1 MNKYIDLA
9 LRIPVGPG
17 TQAVSYNPVT
27 LAAANRPLPLEL
39 RLSIPAGD
47 DRVPVILLSHGGG
60 ASRYLPSKDGYS
72 PLADFYASHGFAVI
86 QPTHLSS
93 KIGGLGLDPSAPGHS
108 MFWRSRIDDM
118 RLILDRLEE
127 IEAQA
132 RIPGRLDGDRV
143 AVMGHSAGAQTAGL
157 LLGASLPGE
166 PSTLDPRIKAGVL
179 LAPVGNGDG
188 LLPAVLGRYPELDL
202 DFSSLATKTLVVC
215 GDQDDSPYLTFRGPA
230 WHTDPYT
237 HAVGADALL
246 TLIGGKHFLGGIM
259 GYDLKETDDEDPERL
274 AITQRMTWAY
284 LSSALGV
291 DETAWPAATHALA
304 ENCAELATVTSKEEL
319 GG

>member
-1 MNKYIDLA
+1 MNRFIDLA
-9 LRIPVGPG
+9 LRVPVNAEKP
-17 TQAVSYNPVT
+17 TISYNPVT
-27 LAAANRPLPLEL
+27 LRDADRPLPLEL
-39 RLSIPAGD
+39 RLTVPAGD
-47 DRVPVILLSHGGG
+47 ERVPVILLSHGGG
-60 ASRYLPSKDGYS
+60 QSRYLASKDGYS

-108 MFWRSRIDDM
+108 MFWRSRIEDM
-118 RLILDRLEE
+118 KLILDRLDD
-127 IEAQA
+127 IETQA
-132 RIPGRLDGDRV
+132 HIAGRLDGDRI

-157 LLGASLPGE
+157 LLGSSLPGE
-166 PSTLDPRIKAGVL
+166 PSMLDPRIKAGVL

-188 LLPAVLGRYPELDL
+188 LLPAVLERYPELDL
-202 DFSSLATKTLVVC
+202 DFSSLTTRTLVVC
-215 GDQDDSPYLTFRGPA
+215 GDQDDSPYLTSRGPA

-237 HAVGADALL
+237 RGAGADALL

-284 LSSALGV
+284 LHSALDG
-291 DETAWPAATHALA
+291 DKTSWDTAIDALVEHCSA
-304 ENCAELATVTSKEEL
+304 LATVSRK
-319 GG
+319 